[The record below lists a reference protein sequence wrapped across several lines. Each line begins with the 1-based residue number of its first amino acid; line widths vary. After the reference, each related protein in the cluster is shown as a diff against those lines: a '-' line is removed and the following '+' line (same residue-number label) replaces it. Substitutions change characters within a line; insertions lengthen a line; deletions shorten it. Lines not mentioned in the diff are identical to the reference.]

1 MARISLRSL
10 KAWLPLNLIFPT
22 LTLGPSSILKTRMT
36 ALLEAMRSY
45 CGVTLANCRPCSA
58 SNSFSTTSAFLIF
71 DLGAFLDFENEN
83 DGVAGSDALVLRSD
97 FSELPAMLGQQLL
110 QHDFRFLDLG
120 GIKLAFNTET
130 DFAFL
135 EAIENVGFG
144 NGVVAVVTD
153 ASDLRAFFDLED
165 DNFAV
170 RAIGRVFHTKLYVL
184 KELRVPK
191 GLKIAAQRL
200 FIVDIAG
207 PAEDSRRQG
216 VAAHAAVAN
225 EIDTLDHK
233 LLLRGGLRVPRRM
246 IFDNVFAVCV
256 VKGSR
261 EKIGMR
267 RCGGMR
273 AGIF

>member
-58 SNSFSTTSAFLIF
+58 SNSFSTTSA
-71 DLGAFLDFENEN
+71 
-83 DGVAGSDALVLRSD
+83 
-97 FSELPAMLGQQLL
+97 
-110 QHDFRFLDLG
+110 
-120 GIKLAFNTET
+120 
-130 DFAFL
+130 
-135 EAIENVGFG
+135 
-144 NGVVAVVTD
+144 
-153 ASDLRAFFDLED
+153 
-165 DNFAV
+165 
-170 RAIGRVFHTKLYVL
+170 
-184 KELRVPK
+184 
-191 GLKIAAQRL
+191 L

-216 VAAHAAVAN
+216 VAAHAAVAD

-273 AGIF
+273 AGIFERGRN